1 MKYINKEKLEKLN
14 INSSNLVIVLDFDR
28 TITASNSM
36 DSWDASGLL
45 LGNDFKE
52 KLEKL
57 YIKYRPIELDY
68 KISKEEKARQ
78 MEKWYK
84 ECLDLYEEYKLN
96 KQELEESVKKS
107 KLIFRKG
114 AKEFLNNA
122 IEKEIPVVIL
132 SAGIGNVIEMFL
144 KKNNVLGKNFEIISN
159 FLQFDEKGNIKPFKG
174 KLIHTTNKEL
184 NIIDLRKDFKEELIS
199 RKYRILVGDMIE
211 DEKMVSR
218 KEWDRT
224 MKIAF
229 LDISIKENI
238 ELYKNS
244 FDIVLTNEDS
254 NFDKIRE
261 IFPAI

>member
-1 MKYINKEKLEKLN
+1 MEYLNKEKIEKLN

-45 LGNDFKE
+45 LGDDFKE

-68 KISKEEKARQ
+68 KISKEEKARK

-84 ECLDLYEEYKLN
+84 QCLDLYEEYNLS
-96 KQELEESVKKS
+96 KQKLEESVEKS

-132 SAGIGNVIEMFL
+132 SAGIGNVIELFL
-144 KKNNVLGKNFEIISN
+144 KKNNLLGKNFEIISN

-184 NIIDLRKDFKEELIS
+184 NIIDLRKDLKEELSS

-211 DEKMVSR
+211 DEKMVP
-218 KEWDRT
+218 KEEWNKT
-224 MKIAF
+224 IKIAF
-229 LDISIKENI
+229 LDVNIKENM
-238 ELYKNS
+238 ELYKES
-244 FDIVLTNEDS
+244 FDVVLTNEDS
-254 NFDKIRE
+254 SFNKIRE